1 MNKLLLVLLFVL
13 STPVSFA
20 LKDKTE
26 INTAYASILLDL
38 PKAGRLINIP
48 YPNYMQSYG
57 KKVTVSIENSEG
69 VPGGEAVRVRVRK
82 PAQGIWDAGVN
93 SLIVDK
99 LMSGDTLVVGAWL
112 RSIEQS
118 DDAVVEAVLQ
128 QSIKP
133 YRAISRQPVNLT
145 PNWKLHYFSAVANDS
160 YLREETQFSLQY
172 AKHAQT
178 IEVGPIFVLNLG
190 PGIDRRSLPKTER

>member
-1 MNKLLLVLLFVL
+1 MNKLLLTLLLVLA
-13 STPVSFA
+13 TPLSFA
-20 LKDKTE
+20 IKDKSQ
-26 INTAYASILLDL
+26 INQAYASILLDL

-57 KKVTVSIENSEG
+57 KKVTVSIEDSKG

-82 PAQGIWDAGVN
+82 PASGIWDAGIN
-93 SLIVDK
+93 TLIVDK
-99 LMSGDTLVVGAWL
+99 LMSGDTIVVGAWM

-118 DDAVVEAVLQ
+118 DEAVVEAVLQ

-133 YRAISRQPVNLT
+133 YKAISRQPVNLT
-145 PNWKLHYFSAVANDS
+145 PNWKLHYFSTVANDS
-160 YLREETQFSLQY
+160 YPREETQFSLQY
-172 AKHAQT
+172 AKHEQT

-190 PGIDRRSLPKTER
+190 PGVDRRSLPKTER